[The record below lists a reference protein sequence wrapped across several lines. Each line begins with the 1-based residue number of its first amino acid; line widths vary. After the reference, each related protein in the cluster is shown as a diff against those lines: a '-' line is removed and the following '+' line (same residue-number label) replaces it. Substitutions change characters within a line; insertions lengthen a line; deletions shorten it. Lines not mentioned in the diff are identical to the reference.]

1 MAASEKIGSALKKK
15 SHLATFMKPYQTS
28 EMLFDKPIQ
37 GA

>member
-1 MAASEKIGSALKKK
+1 MAASEKIGSALKK

-28 EMLFDKPIQ
+28 AMLFDKPIQ